1 MSATVPSKTPA
12 RRARNDLALGLLPM
26 LAVAVG
32 LRTLLGLTL
41 DYVLVAL
48 TLYALECALVLRAVP
63 ADLPAPGAGVA
74 NRVTLG
80 RSALVMPLAALALY
94 PAAASGNRAQWW
106 IILVGAAAL
115 SLDGIDGWLAR
126 RTGTCTD
133 FGGRFDM
140 ELDAFLMLGLSVL
153 VWTSNKVG
161 WWVLLIGVL
170 RYLFLAAGWIW
181 PALRGELPPS
191 RRRKSICVV
200 QGITLLVCLAP
211 VVPAA
216 PATVLGAGALLLL
229 IYSFAVDVR
238 QLMLAPPR

>member
-1 MSATVPSKTPA
+1 
-12 RRARNDLALGLLPM
+12 
-26 LAVAVG
+26 
-32 LRTLLGLTL
+32 
-41 DYVLVAL
+41 
-48 TLYALECALVLRAVP
+48 
-63 ADLPAPGAGVA
+63 
-74 NRVTLG
+74 
-80 RSALVMPLAALALY
+80 MPLAALALY
-94 PAAASGNRAQWW
+94 PEAASGNRAQWW

-126 RTGTCTD
+126 RTGTYTD

>member
-1 MSATVPSKTPA
+1 MSATVPSTTPA

-32 LRTLLGLTL
+32 LRAILGLSP

-63 ADLPAPGAGVA
+63 ADLPVPGAGVA

-94 PAAASGNRAQWW
+94 PAASSNRAQWW
-106 IILVGAAAL
+106 IILVVAAAL

-140 ELDAFLMLGLSVL
+140 ELDAFLVLALSVL

-161 WWVLLIGVL
+161 PWVLLIGAL
-170 RYLFLAAGWIW
+170 RYLFVAAGWIW
-181 PALRGELPPS
+181 PTLRGELPPS
-191 RRRKSICVV
+191 RRRKWICVV

-216 PATVLGAGALLLL
+216 PASALGAGALLLL

-238 QLMLAPPR
+238 QLMLAPSR